1 MNAVELAQ
9 SIVEELGHNW
19 QTGKAADS
27 RIFEGLIV
35 GAYSEDYS
43 DFDSSQEV
51 SYWGK
56 KGFVVIF
63 DGVEA
68 KVYQTES
75 AVHSNWY
82 PSYDPRWKEGRD
94 KFEQDLRETARRTL
108 EFAALADEESAAQA
122 QAWLEAKREQR
133 AIEQANIEREREIE
147 RELQADKGRN
157 VLVIKGDSAGTY
169 GRCFWTGA
177 KQVSYF
183 SAILK
188 LGIDAG
194 GPRTEKGWAATPIWT
209 AAGNAVAIPEDCL
222 GIFDTD
228 DVGNSGLA
236 IAIAHV
242 LDGLSPVTT
251 YAVLQSLAA
260 SQVAVTLL
268 RALGE
273 DLRRAEAEWAACPKK
288 GKGSTAAKRAAH
300 GAVEAVSK
308 RIFQVVE
315 NAKG

>member
-1 MNAVELAQ
+1 MNTAELVSNIIDAN
-9 SIVEELGHNW
+9 EL
-19 QTGKAADS
+19 TATAAPLPEVID
-27 RIFEGLIV
+27 GLVV
-35 GAYSEDYS
+35 GVSVRKYDG
-43 DFDSSQEV
+43 FDRSMDASF
-51 SYWGK
+51 WGYN
-56 KGFVVIF
+56 GFVVIF
-63 DGVEA
+63 DGEKAHVMRFGGAGIDEVGYDRELPRYRADCRKLDEA
-68 KVYQTES
+68 ATKY
-75 AVHSNWY
+75 
-82 PSYDPRWKEGRD
+82 
-94 KFEQDLRETARRTL
+94 
-108 EFAALADEESAAQA
+108 AALADEESAAQA

-133 AIEQANIEREREIE
+133 AIEQANTEREREIE

-194 GPRTEKGWAATPIWT
+194 GPRTEKGWTAAPIWT

-222 GIFDTD
+222 GIFDAD

-242 LDGLSPVTT
+242 LDGLGTRSQ
-251 YAVLQSLAA
+251 YNVLQSLAA
-260 SQVAVTLL
+260 SQVSVTLL
-268 RALGE
+268 RALGD
-273 DLRRAEAEWAACPKK
+273 DLRRAEAEWTACPKK

-300 GAVEAVSK
+300 GALEAVSK

>member
-1 MNAVELAQ
+1 MNAVELISDIIDAH
-9 SIVEELGHNW
+9 EL
-19 QTGKAADS
+19 TATAAPLPEV
-27 RIFEGLIV
+27 IEGLVV
-35 GAYSEDYS
+35 GVAVRKYDG
-43 DFDSSQEV
+43 FDRSMDASF
-51 SYWGK
+51 WGYN
-56 KGFVVIF
+56 GFVVIF
-63 DGVEA
+63 DGEKAHVMQFGAAGIDEIG
-68 KVYQTES
+68 
-75 AVHSNWY
+75 
-82 PSYDPRWKEGRD
+82 YDRELPRYRADCLKLD
-94 KFEQDLRETARRTL
+94 ETAAKY
-108 EFAALADEESAAQA
+108 AALADEESAAQA
-122 QAWLEAKREQR
+122 QAWIEARREAW

-194 GPRTEKGWAATPIWT
+194 GPRTEKGWAATPVWT
-209 AAGNAVAIPEDCL
+209 AAGNAIAIPEDCL
-222 GIFDTD
+222 GIFDAD

-236 IAIAHV
+236 LAIAHV
-242 LDGLSPVTT
+242 LDGLGTRSQYV
-251 YAVLQSLAA
+251 VLQSLAA

-273 DLRRAEAEWAACPKK
+273 DLRRAQAEWAACPKK
-288 GKGSTAAKRAAH
+288 GKGSTAAKRAAA

-308 RIFQVVE
+308 RIHQVVE